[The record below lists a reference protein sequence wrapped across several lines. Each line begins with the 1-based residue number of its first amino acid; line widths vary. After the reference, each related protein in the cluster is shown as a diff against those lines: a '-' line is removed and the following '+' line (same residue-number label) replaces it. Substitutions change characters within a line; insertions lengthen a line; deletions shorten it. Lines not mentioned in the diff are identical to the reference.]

1 MTGVVGPCRIG
12 VKKLYHNEKLLG
24 RAIREGESPVHEIIQ
39 TPDEAPEYRGTRVI
53 LRESG
58 RPTFQG

>member
-1 MTGVVGPCRIG
+1 MGVRNLRYNG
-12 VKKLYHNEKLLG
+12 KLLG
-24 RAIREGESPVHEIIQ
+24 RATKEGESPVHEIAQ